1 MADPIRTVPSGA
13 LSIRPAKSS
22 AIFGSRSTRIVWV
35 EFRLRLDP
43 VQVAIP
49 GYFAVTGL
57 IRESRLQE
65 IPGYWLPQ
73 SPFPLS

>member
-1 MADPIRTVPSGA
+1 VEKLGHLRVKIDAYCGR
-13 LSIRPAKSS
+13 
-22 AIFGSRSTRIVWV
+22 
-35 EFRLRLDP
+35 EFRLAP
-43 VQVAIP
+43 MHVAIP

-73 SPFPLS
+73 SPIQLS

>member
-1 MADPIRTVPSGA
+1 MH
-13 LSIRPAKSS
+13 
-22 AIFGSRSTRIVWV
+22 
-35 EFRLRLDP
+35 
-43 VQVAIP
+43 VAIP

-73 SPFPLS
+73 SPFLLS

>member
-1 MADPIRTVPSGA
+1 MAPILHEPTSPRITRAAPPVCHLRVKIDAYCTVGVS
-13 LSIRPAKSS
+13 
-22 AIFGSRSTRIVWV
+22 
-35 EFRLRLDP
+35 RLDP
-43 VQVAIP
+43 VHVAIP

-65 IPGYWLPQ
+65 IPGYWLSQ